1 MRANGPFTLS
11 TGNTL
16 NLTGGAI
23 LNDYLGPGPLPDI
36 RAKIISGYNNHTWTG
51 TGIKSS
57 TAAADDNLAVGYAEA
72 AALFATFPATFMG
85 ESIDNTTLLVRLVR
99 NGDANLDGTVNL
111 GDFNR
116 LASSFGSTSALW
128 DDGDFNY
135 DGIVNLADFNLLAA
149 NFGLSAAGSSVTPG
163 EWSALG
169 SAVPEPAGL
178 GVVLGC
184 GFVSARRR
192 RR

>member
-1 MRANGPFTLS
+1 
-11 TGNTL
+11 
-16 NLTGGAI
+16 
-23 LNDYLGPGPLPDI
+23 
-36 RAKIISGYNNHTWTG
+36 
-51 TGIKSS
+51 
-57 TAAADDNLAVGYAEA
+57 
-72 AALFATFPATFMG
+72 
-85 ESIDNTTLLVRLVR
+85 VRLVR

-149 NFGLSAAGSSVTPG
+149 NFGLSAAGSSATPG